1 MDIAQQRQFPFGLSG
16 LDQHLGMVDGRMCL
30 FAGLDILTIE
40 IGSRQVAP
48 VVANYDSVDV
58 EHGYNFKHKII
69 SQTSG
74 QTAIAK

>member
-1 MDIAQQRQFPFGLSG
+1 MDVAEQRQLPFGLSG
-16 LDQHLGMVDGRMCL
+16 LDQHLGMVDGRMCF

-48 VVANYDSVDV
+48 VVADDDSVDV

-74 QTAIAK
+74 QTAIAQ